1 MTVKIST
8 NARNKACD
16 AVVDLLDLGSGVSA
30 GYIEIR
36 TGNKPANP
44 AAAATGT
51 LLATLSF
58 SNPAFGDATSG
69 STVSNTIVSDTDVDA
84 TGVAGW
90 FRFYDRDAN
99 ALLDGTIAAVGGGGD
114 LEFNNTQF
122 VAEGIAQINS
132 FSVTMPE

>member
-1 MTVKIST
+1 MAVKIST

-16 AVVDLLDLGSGVSA
+16 SVVDLIDLGSGQSA

-36 TGNKPANP
+36 TGNKPTSP
-44 AAAATGT
+44 ATAATGT
-51 LLATLSF
+51 LLATLFF
-58 SNPAFGDATSG
+58 SNPAFGDAAAG
-69 STVSNTIVSDTDVDA
+69 SAVSNTILDDTDVDA

-90 FRFYDRDAN
+90 FRFHDRDGN
-99 ALLDGTIAAVGGGGD
+99 AILDGEITAVGGGGD

-122 VAEGIAQINS
+122 VAEGTAQINS

>member
-36 TGNKPANP
+36 TGSKPSNP
-44 AAAATGT
+44 ATAATGT
-51 LLATLSF
+51 LLATLTF
-58 SNPAFGDATSG
+58 SNPAFGDAASG
-69 STVSNTIVSDTDVDA
+69 SATSNTIAADTDVDA

-99 ALLDGTIAAVGGGGD
+99 ALVDGDITAVGGGGD

-122 VAEGIAQINS
+122 VAEGTAQINS